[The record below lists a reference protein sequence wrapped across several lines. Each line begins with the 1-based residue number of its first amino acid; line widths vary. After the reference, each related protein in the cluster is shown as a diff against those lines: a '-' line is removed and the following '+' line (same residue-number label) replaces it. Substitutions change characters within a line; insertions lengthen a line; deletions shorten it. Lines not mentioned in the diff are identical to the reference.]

1 MDQCITMMPWAY
13 NILRNKYFDNLFAC
27 TDYLFFFLLF
37 FCSLFSNLMSFLHPG
52 PIIHDSF
59 HFSFIWTQH
68 LLFWMD
74 LKVYVIGDLSFLVT
88 FLITVTYL
96 MAYARMRSLEIRMQL
111 PFGNY
116 MYSDWQGNKGT
127 MHGLLASFLAL
138 LLVMWWGWSRQ
149 LLHNR
154 KSTEVPCWDGQLQ
167 QLNGT
172 SSMYAKDKHADKT
185 N

>member
-1 MDQCITMMPWAY
+1 MHWLLIFLSA
-13 NILRNKYFDNLFAC
+13 
-27 TDYLFFFLLF
+27 FLLQP
-37 FCSLFSNLMSFLHPG
+37 LSNLMSFLHPS
-52 PIIHDSF
+52 PIIHDPF

-68 LLFWMD
+68 LLFCMD

-116 MYSDWQGNKGT
+116 TYSDWQRNKGT
-127 MHGLLASFLAL
+127 MHRLLASFLAL
-138 LLVMWWGWSRQ
+138 MLVMWWGRSRQ